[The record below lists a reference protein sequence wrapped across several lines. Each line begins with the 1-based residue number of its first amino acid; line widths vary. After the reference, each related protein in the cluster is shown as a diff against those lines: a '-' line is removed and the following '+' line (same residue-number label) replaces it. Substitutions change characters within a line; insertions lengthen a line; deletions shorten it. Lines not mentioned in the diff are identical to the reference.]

1 MLEALVRRGKLRAAG
16 AVLESSLTVEKAER
30 MLSELAVR
38 GHLQVSLKHGRLL
51 HALIGER
58 DAPL

>member
-38 GHLQVSLKHGRLL
+38 GHLQASLKHGRLL
-51 HALIGER
+51 HAL
-58 DAPL
+58 